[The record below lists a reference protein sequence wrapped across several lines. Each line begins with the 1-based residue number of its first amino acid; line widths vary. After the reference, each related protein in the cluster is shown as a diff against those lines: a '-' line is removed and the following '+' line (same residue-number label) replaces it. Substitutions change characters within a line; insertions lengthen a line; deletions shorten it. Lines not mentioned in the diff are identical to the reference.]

1 MNVPGQ
7 KEVVHT
13 YKALRWSVAG
23 LAAALR
29 TEISFRVDVFLFFI
43 FFGLGLWLG
52 ETGTEKALL
61 VAPLFVVLCLEL
73 LNGALE
79 NAIDLVSPEYHELAG
94 RAKDMASAAILVADV
109 AVLVVWGLVLF
120 V

>member
-1 MNVPGQ
+1 MNAPGRD
-7 KEVVHT
+7 EVIHT
-13 YKALRWSVAG
+13 FKALRWSLAG

-29 TEISFRVDVFLFFI
+29 TEVSFRVDVILFFV
-43 FFGLGLWLG
+43 FFPLGLWLG
-52 ETGTEKALL
+52 ETGVEKAIL

-79 NAIDLVSPEYHELAG
+79 NVVDLVSPEYNELAG

-109 AVLVVWGLVLF
+109 AVLVIWGLVLF
-120 V
+120 T